1 MTTFWWGAAIGLL
14 VNIAIGLV
22 FLTSR
27 KSSDESLLAALLF
40 GTTGV
45 ALTLIVG
52 KAVGEERSVDIAFV
66 FALLA
71 AILGIAF
78 ARFGWFDENKRGD
91 REP

>member
-1 MTTFWWGAAIGLL
+1 MTIVWWGTAICLL
-14 VNIAIGLV
+14 INIAVGLV

-27 KSSDESLLAALLF
+27 KSSEESLLAALLF

-52 KAVGEERSVDIAFV
+52 KAVGQGRSVDIAVV

-71 AILGIAF
+71 AVLGVAF
-78 ARFGWFDENKRGD
+78 ARFGWFDENRKGD
-91 REP
+91 REQ